1 MPRPE
6 KVAVVEEIK
15 ARFENSGGVILT
27 EYRGLRVGEM
37 QKLRRELRDNGTELK
52 IVKNTL
58 ARLAVEGS
66 DYAGIVEFFEGPVAI
81 AFYEDDPVPTAKL
94 LRGFASENPA
104 LVIKG
109 GLLSGE
115 VINAESARK
124 LADLESRDVLLA
136 KIAGAMQAPMTKLAG
151 ATSALIRNFGY
162 ALGSYVAAREADE
175 PMAEPA
181 QASEAPEAPVAEEQP
196 APEASEADEQEA
208 AAGEQVPGAEAS
220 EAATEE
226 SAQEDSSESDGE
238 TEKETT
244 NGEADD

>member
-37 QKLRRELRDNGTELK
+37 QRLRRELRDKGAELK

-66 DYAGIVEFFEGPVAI
+66 NYSDIVEFFEGPVAI

-94 LRGFASENPA
+94 LRGFATENPD

-115 VINAESARK
+115 VIDAEAARK
-124 LADLESRDVLLA
+124 LADLESREVLLA
-136 KIAGAMQAPMTKLAG
+136 KMAGAMQAPLTKLAG

-162 ALGSYVAAREADE
+162 ALGGYLSAREDE
-175 PMAEPA
+175 EPPPAEPPGEEPEVED
-181 QASEAPEAPVAEEQP
+181 QAGAEAPEAEAQEVE
-196 APEASEADEQEA
+196 APEEPAS
-208 AAGEQVPGAEAS
+208 
-220 EAATEE
+220 
-226 SAQEDSSESDGE
+226 EDSSESDGE
-238 TEKETT
+238 TE
-244 NGEADD
+244 

>member
-15 ARFENSGGVILT
+15 TRFENSGGVILT

-37 QKLRRELRDNGTELK
+37 QRLRRELRENGTELK

-66 DYAGIVEFFEGPVAI
+66 DYAEIVEFFEGPVAI
-81 AFYEDDPVPTAKL
+81 AFYDDDPVPAAKL

-115 VINAESARK
+115 VITAEDASK
-124 LADLESRDVLLA
+124 LADLDSRDVLLA
-136 KIAGAMQAPMTKLAG
+136 KLAGAMQAPLIKLAG
-151 ATSALIRNFGY
+151 ATFALIRNFGY
-162 ALGSYVAAREADE
+162 ALGSYVSARES
-175 PMAEPA
+175 AEP
-181 QASEAPEAPVAEEQP
+181 E
-196 APEASEADEQEA
+196 
-208 AAGEQVPGAEAS
+208 
-220 EAATEE
+220 EAATKEATLDAPDE
-226 SAQEDSSESDGE
+226 LATEALAEAAQEDISESDGK
-238 TEKETT
+238 TQKETT

>member
-15 ARFENSGGVILT
+15 TRFENSGGVILT

-37 QKLRRELRDNGTELK
+37 QRLRRELRDNGTELK

-66 DYAGIVEFFEGPVAI
+66 DYAEIVEFFEGPVAI
-81 AFYEDDPVPTAKL
+81 AFYDDDPVPTAKL

-115 VINAESARK
+115 VLSAEDARK

-136 KIAGAMQAPMTKLAG
+136 KLAGAMQAPLTKLAG

-162 ALGSYVAAREADE
+162 ALGSYVSAREAE
-175 PMAEPA
+175 EPA
-181 QASEAPEAPVAEEQP
+181 AIADEQVPESPEAEEPAAAKEQP
-196 APEASEADEQEA
+196 APEAPEEPA
-208 AAGEQVPGAEAS
+208 AE
-220 EAATEE
+220 ATEE
-226 SAQEDSSESDGE
+226 ATQENSSESDGE